1 MSKTLSGAPV
11 VPDVWWIRVYA
22 ASGKVQL
29 ALSEAAPSW
38 ARKELCLRGER
49 QASKV
54 PECAYFTWR
63 DTRGIELLGD
73 EPVTAVDSLEH
84 GGELGFL
91 ERLETLTGKGLDLVI
106 KELDVQWSGS
116 MRQGRAAMVLVMRKQ

>member
-1 MSKTLSGAPV
+1 VSKTLSGAPV

-22 ASGKVQL
+22 ASGKVQFGTERGSFL
-29 ALSEAAPSW
+29 GE
-38 ARKELCLRGER
+38 KELCLRGER

-54 PECAYFTWR
+54 PECGYFTWR

-73 EPVTAVDSLEH
+73 EPVTA
-84 GGELGFL
+84 
-91 ERLETLTGKGLDLVI
+91 
-106 KELDVQWSGS
+106 DVQWSGS